1 MKLKNVS
8 TRPYGVLGKI
18 IAPLQVFEVT
28 DDVTLA
34 SIKMHIDAG
43 DFEAVATDGAEKRKP
58 GRPTKTD
65 KDAE

>member
-1 MKLKNVS
+1 MKFKNVS
-8 TRPYGVLGKI
+8 ARPYGVNGKI

-34 SIKMHIDAG
+34 SIRMHLDSG
-43 DFEAVATDGAEKRKP
+43 DFETMVTEEPEKRKP
-58 GRPTKTD
+58 GRPTRTE

>member
-8 TRPYGVLGKI
+8 IRPYGVNGKI
-18 IAPLQVFEVT
+18 IAPLQVFEAT
-28 DDVTLA
+28 DEVTLA

-43 DFEAVATDGAEKRKP
+43 DFEAVATEAAEKRKP
-58 GRPTKTD
+58 GRPAKEE

>member
-1 MKLKNVS
+1 MKVKNVS
-8 TRPYGVLGKI
+8 ARPYGVNGKI

-43 DFEAVATDGAEKRKP
+43 DFEAVATDEVEKRKP
-58 GRPTKTD
+58 GRPVRAD